1 MMGQGRGD
9 DLKDQPLPE
18 LLRQLSQ
25 ETATL
30 VRQEIDLAKAEVSD
44 KGKKAGIGIGIA
56 GAGGFV
62 GLLALGAFTA
72 FVILALNAAMPAWV
86 AALIVAVVY
95 GGIAAFL
102 GLKGRDKVKQATPP
116 VPRQTVETVKEDIQW
131 AKNPTQS
138 ARR

>member
-1 MMGQGRGD
+1 MDRDRSQE
-9 DLKDQPLPE
+9 LKELPLPE

-30 VRQEIDLAKAEVSD
+30 VRQEIELAKAEVSD
-44 KGKKAGIGIGIA
+44 KGKKAGIGVGIA
-56 GAGGFV
+56 GAGGIV

-72 FVILALNAAMPAWV
+72 FLILVLNLAMPAWV

-95 GGIAAFL
+95 GAIAAFL
-102 GLKGRDKVKQATPP
+102 GLKGKEKVQQATPP
-116 VPRQTVETVKEDIQW
+116 VPEQTIETVKEDIQW

-138 ARR
+138 AKR

>member
-1 MMGQGRGD
+1 MDRDRSQE
-9 DLKDQPLPE
+9 LKELPLPE

-30 VRQEIDLAKAEVSD
+30 VRQEIELAKAEVSD
-44 KGKKAGIGIGIA
+44 KGKKAGIGVGIA
-56 GAGGFV
+56 GAGGIV

-72 FVILALNAAMPAWV
+72 FLILVLNLAMPAWV

-95 GGIAAFL
+95 GAIAAFL
-102 GLKGRDKVKQATPP
+102 GLKGKEKVQQATPA
-116 VPRQTVETVKEDIQW
+116 VPEQTIETVKEDIQW

-138 ARR
+138 AKR

>member
-1 MMGQGRGD
+1 MDRDRSQE
-9 DLKDQPLPE
+9 LKELPLSE

-30 VRQEIDLAKAEVSD
+30 VRQEIELAKAEVSD
-44 KGKKAGIGIGIA
+44 KGKKAGIGVGIA
-56 GAGGFV
+56 GAGGIV

-72 FVILALNAAMPAWV
+72 FLILVLNLAMPAWV

-95 GGIAAFL
+95 GAIAAFL
-102 GLKGRDKVKQATPP
+102 GLKGKEKVQQATPA
-116 VPRQTVETVKEDIQW
+116 VPEQTIETVKEDIQW

-138 ARR
+138 AKR